1 MNNLKNKERIE
12 KRADFYRE
20 DIENIATWL
29 YEHPEIALQEFE
41 SSKMLSQYMRKQGFE
56 VIEELAGMKT
66 AWKATKKN
74 GTKGPKVCFMA
85 EYDALP
91 VGHACGHHMIA
102 AMSVG
107 AACVLADILQDYEG
121 EVTVV
126 GTPAEETGDGK
137 TYLAD
142 QHVFD
147 DYDLALSLHPCYQT
161 IVCPNMIAIGGK
173 DFKFTGKAAHAG
185 ANPYDGVNALDATIL
200 FFNNINALRQQIK
213 DGTRIHG
220 IIVEAGKAAN
230 IIPDE
235 GKVRLEWR
243 SKDQEYFDEIT
254 QKIDRCAEAAALAT
268 GCSLESDWFEP
279 ICKGLRHSEV
289 LTGLVSDIMQGYG
302 MVLDKDVFNGSTDVG
317 NVSHIIPTLSPMYS
331 VTESPDY
338 GLHTS
343 EFLAATR
350 LPYATERLLLG
361 VKVLSIAG
369 LAAFED
375 AQLLDS
381 LRKEKAEIQK
391 K

>member
-41 SSKMLSQYMRKQGFE
+41 SAKILSEYMKKQGFE
-56 VIEELAGMKT
+56 VVEELAGMKT

-74 GTKGPKVCFMA
+74 GTNGPKICFMA

-107 AACVLADILQDYEG
+107 AACVLADILKDYEG

-147 DYDLALSLHPCYQT
+147 DYDLALSLHPCYKT
-161 IVCPNMIAIGGK
+161 IICPNMIAIGGK

-185 ANPYDGVNALDATIL
+185 ANPYDGVNALDAIIL

-243 SKDQEYFDEIT
+243 SKDQAYFDKIT

-289 LTGLVSDIMQGYG
+289 LTELVSDIMQEYRI
-302 MVLDKDVFNGSTDVG
+302 VLDRDVFNGSTDVG

-331 VTESPDY
+331 VTESPNY
-338 GLHTS
+338 SLHTS

-350 LPYATERLLLG
+350 LPYAAERLLLG
-361 VKVLSIAG
+361 VKVLSAAG
-369 LAAFED
+369 LAVFED
-375 AQLLDS
+375 EQLLDN